1 MAMDKDDSVAEKT
14 LIVNGRE
21 IKWQGNTIAYDQ
33 IVVLSFG
40 RFTPSNNTI
49 YSVTFKRGVDKRSE
63 GSMVLGDVIEI
74 KDKMILNVTAT
85 SQS

>member
-1 MAMDKDDSVAEKT
+1 METKDSVAEKT

-21 IKWQGNTIAYDQ
+21 VKWQGDAIAYDQ

-40 RFTPSNNTI
+40 RFTPSSNTI
-49 YSVTFKRGVDKRSE
+49 YSVTFKRGSEKRNE
-63 GSMVLGDVIEI
+63 GSLVLGDVIEV
-74 KDKMILNVTAT
+74 KDKMIFNVTAT

>member
-1 MAMDKDDSVAEKT
+1 METKDSVAEKI

-21 IKWQGNTIAYDQ
+21 VKWQGETMAYDQ

-40 RFTPSNNTI
+40 RFIPSSNTI
-49 YSVTFKRGVDKRSE
+49 YSVTFTRGIEKRNE
-63 GSMVLGDVIEI
+63 GSMVLGDVIEV
-74 KDKMILNVTAT
+74 KDKMIFNVTAT